1 MREEKIKS
9 IFFAAIITLT
19 ACVARAVP
27 VGTVEI
33 EHIGYGANG
42 QLRVWGGGL
51 YGSRVRGGVYMLD
64 KTDGTDEGDLWPNG
78 PLGGFC
84 IELSQRAPKKPSEY
98 NVVMPQDSPEPTCF
112 LREHIGPDKTEY
124 LSELWG
130 RFFEPNWVG
139 EGPFTWRQKRDA
151 EAFAAAIWEIIYEEL
166 PESPADWNV
175 KIDGTFGRLGF
186 RCSGV
191 DTYTANSWLHALDG
205 TGPKADLRALVYCG
219 KQDYITAI
227 PTTEVPEPVTI
238 AMLGLGA
245 LSMIRSSRRR
255 SSCSRN
261 RNVN

>member
-1 MREEKIKS
+1 
-9 IFFAAIITLT
+9 
-19 ACVARAVP
+19 
-27 VGTVEI
+27 
-33 EHIGYGANG
+33 
-42 QLRVWGGGL
+42 
-51 YGSRVRGGVYMLD
+51 
-64 KTDGTDEGDLWPNG
+64 
-78 PLGGFC
+78 
-84 IELSQRAPKKPSEY
+84 
-98 NVVMPQDSPEPTCF
+98 MPQDSPEPTCF

-205 TGPKADLRALVYCG
+205 TGPKVDLRAFVNDV
-219 KQDYITAI
+219 KQDYIIACPITQ
-227 PTTEVPEPVTI
+227 VPEPATVCL
-238 AMLGLGA
+238 LGLGA
-245 LSMIRSSRRR
+245 LILVRRK
-255 SSCSRN
+255 N
-261 RNVN
+261 N